1 MDDKEILTE
10 CKNLVF
16 SPEYKRIR
24 ELQLD
29 RIVELSIGN
38 IEPLELKGMLR
49 NIAETDKWAL
59 RFDKEKKKNKE

>member
-1 MDDKEILTE
+1 MDNKELLTE
-10 CKNLVF
+10 CKDLVY
-16 SPEYKRIR
+16 SAKYKRIR
-24 ELQLD
+24 ELQLN

-49 NIAETDKWAL
+49 NIAETDKWAG